1 MHKHWTETRTTVRL
15 ALCLLAG
22 AAAIAE
28 IAPVSAHAGTNC
40 RTTKSATYCDDGT
53 TFYQYGNRIQSNRG
67 DSWTKFG
74 SHIYGS
80 DGSWYADHGDNVTSW
95 FPKDASPDAL
105 DSRIVP
111 DRLFGDDDDAWGD

>member
-1 MHKHWTETRTTVRL
+1 MDEQRTEARRAGRL
-15 ALCLLAG
+15 AICLVTATVIVGLA
-22 AAAIAE
+22 
-28 IAPVSAHAGTNC
+28 SASALAGTNC

-80 DGSWYADHGDNVTSW
+80 DGSWYADHGDTVTSW
-95 FPKDASPDAL
+95 FPKDESPGAL
-105 DSRIVP
+105 ESRIVP
-111 DRLFGDDDDAWGD
+111 DRLFGDDDDEYED